1 MVSCYKVHTH
11 EYGTP
16 LSHKITRGVRGETG
30 NKRVVGIGVQRERG
44 EEDRRRG
51 EQSWVKHPFL
61 SIHRGSKLSIHNIRT
76 RQQKA
81 IPKNCVGCGGRQED
95 LIASKRSKPVSS
107 GTTASM
113 DAPDSIAGA
122 NNIALL
128 YRVG

>member
-1 MVSCYKVHTH
+1 MVVVSCYKVHTH

-81 IPKNCVGCGGRQED
+81 IPK
-95 LIASKRSKPVSS
+95 IVS
-107 GTTASM
+107 
-113 DAPDSIAGA
+113 DAGVARKT
-122 NNIALL
+122 LL
-128 YRVG
+128 LPSDPNPYRPGQPPRWMHQIQ